1 MNREKLIAAG
11 FGLFRATQLHRLAAP
26 WTRGQG
32 AILMFHHVRPWHGG
46 EFAPNRLLEITPDFL
61 DVTIRRVR
69 ANGFDILGLD
79 EAVAS
84 LGQVRRKPFAV
95 LTFDDGYIDN
105 ELFALPVLE
114 KHAAPFTL
122 FATTG
127 FADRT
132 ARLWWIELERAIATL
147 PRLPSALTGL
157 PDALVAETNQQKMLS
172 FKTLYEHLRAGSEEN
187 LLRVIAGLARA
198 AGIETETLPGELCL
212 DWDGIARLARHPLCT
227 IGAHTLTHPM
237 LAKHPESV
245 ARAEIADSKRL
256 IEERIQR
263 PVRHLAYPVGDA
275 GVAGAREFRLAAEAG
290 FASAVTTRP
299 GMIFPSHANQPT
311 ALPRLSINGR
321 WQRLDVLDV
330 LLSGAAFALWNLG
343 RARPAAA

>member
-1 MNREKLIAAG
+1 MNKEKLIAAG

-32 AILMFHHVRPWHGG
+32 AILMFHHVRPWQGDD
-46 EFAPNRLLEITPDFL
+46 FVPNRLLEITPDFL
-61 DVTIRRVR
+61 DATIRRVR

-95 LTFDDGYIDN
+95 LTFDDGYVDN
-105 ELFALPVLE
+105 ERFALPVLE

-122 FATTG
+122 FVTTG

-132 ARLWWIELERAIATL
+132 ARLWWIELERAIRVL
-147 PRLPSALTGL
+147 PRLSPALTGL
-157 PDALVAETNQQKMLS
+157 PNEITAETGEQKLCA
-172 FKTLYEHLRAGSEEN
+172 FKILYEYLRAKSEED
-187 LLRVIAGLARA
+187 LLRVIAGLAKA
-198 AGIETETLPGELCL
+198 AGIETATLPGELCL
-212 DWDGIARLARHPLCT
+212 DWAGIARLSCHPLCT
-227 IGAHTLTHPM
+227 IGAHTLSHPM

-299 GMIFPSHANQPT
+299 GMIFPSHAERPT
-311 ALPRLSINGR
+311 ALPRLSVNGC